1 MAANPLAAGRSLPRD
16 SCSSIVRCVSPM
28 KRIFSSRVFPL
39 AVGLGLRLLF
49 VLLFPA
55 TSGDTVLYEQ
65 IATNWLKHH
74 AYAMDVHGALTPV
87 DIRMPGYPA
96 FLALIYALTGRTG
109 ESARWWVMLAQIP
122 VDLLGCLVIARLAGM
137 LTCPSGNDAPQKIH
151 RNLREHDP
159 PSRGFPGSA
168 GERVDQGQKGG
179 ISRHS
184 YVHRSECAMH
194 IHGIGVVFQPV
205 CGDLLVKNG
214 VAGSGRK

>member
-49 VLLFPA
+49 VLLVPA

-137 LTCPSGNDAPQKIH
+137 LTCPSGKDRKSTRLNSSHVA
-151 RNLREHDP
+151 
-159 PSRGFPGSA
+159 
-168 GERVDQGQKGG
+168 
-179 ISRHS
+179 IS
-184 YVHRSECAMH
+184 YA
-194 IHGIGVVFQPV
+194 VF
-205 CGDLLVKNG
+205 CLKKKKKKHNCL
-214 VAGSGRK
+214 S

>member
-1 MAANPLAAGRSLPRD
+1 
-16 SCSSIVRCVSPM
+16 SPM

-49 VLLFPA
+49 VLLVPA

-122 VDLLGCLVIARLAGM
+122 VDLLGCLVIAR
-137 LTCPSGNDAPQKIH
+137 QKIH
-151 RNLREHDP
+151 RNLRSEEHT
-159 PSRGFPGSA
+159 
-168 GERVDQGQKGG
+168 
-179 ISRHS
+179 
-184 YVHRSECAMH
+184 SEL
-194 IHGIGVVFQPV
+194 QSPYELV
-205 CGDLLVKNG
+205 CRLLLEKKKN
-214 VAGSGRK
+214 SK